1 MTQLTVTSSTHLHGQ
16 VRVPGD
22 KSISHRAL
30 ILGSLADGDSHV
42 SGFLPSGDC
51 LATLACL
58 RALGVGI
65 ERHDKATLTV
75 HGRGL
80 RGLDKPGAA
89 LNCVRS
95 GTTMRLLT
103 GVLAGQAFDCTLTGE
118 PQLLRRPMGRIT
130 EPLRHMGADIDDVD
144 GRAPLTVHGQ
154 PLHGYDHELT
164 VASAQVKSALLLA
177 GLYASGPTTVR
188 QCGTARD
195 HTEMMLSAMGAN
207 LEVNGLDVTL
217 APPQA
222 TPLAP
227 LSLQVPGDF
236 SSASFLIAAG
246 LLVPDSEVV
255 IEAVGVNPTRT
266 GLLDVLREM
275 GAQVETRNER
285 ASGGEPLAD
294 LAVHSSALQGTAVGG
309 DRVVRMI
316 DEFPILAVVATQAHG
331 QTVVR
336 DARELRVK
344 ETDRIATVVA
354 EMTKMGA
361 RIEPQAD
368 GFTVTGPT
376 PLHGATV
383 DSHGDH
389 RLGMALAIAG
399 LIADGQTTVRDTDCI
414 ADSFPGFERTLR
426 SLT

>member
-1 MTQLTVTSSTHLHGQ
+1 LCGQ

-51 LATLACL
+51 LATLDCL
-58 RALGVGI
+58 RALGVEV
-65 ERHDKATLTV
+65 ERHDETTLTV

-80 RGLDKPGAA
+80 RGLESPGVA
-89 LNCVRS
+89 LDCVRS

-144 GRAPLTVHGQ
+144 GHAPLTVHGQ
-154 PLHGYDHELT
+154 PLHGYDHKLT

-177 GLYASGPTTVR
+177 GLYAQGSTTVR
-188 QCGTARD
+188 QCGPARD
-195 HTEMMLSAMGAN
+195 HTELMLSAMGAS
-207 LEVNGLDVTL
+207 LEVDGLNVTL
-217 APPQA
+217 TPPQA

-266 GLLDVLREM
+266 GLLDVLCEM
-275 GAQVETRNER
+275 GARIETRNER
-285 ASGGEPLAD
+285 PSGGEPLAD
-294 LAVHSSALQGTAVGG
+294 LAVRTSVLRGAVVGG
-309 DRVVRMI
+309 ARVVRMI
-316 DEFPILAVVATQAHG
+316 DEFPILAVVATQARG
-331 QTVVR
+331 QTIVR

-383 DSHGDH
+383 ASHGDH

-399 LIADGQTTVRDTDCI
+399 LIADGKTTVRDTDCI